1 MANLKLLFFL
11 FFPRLLPF
19 CQSRGSAFYCR
30 EAIFGI
36 GVGTESPPQL
46 YFCYFLNELNLFI
59 LYPPTCFFFFP
70 FLSCKKYH

>member
-36 GVGTESPPQL
+36 GVGTESPPPTV
-46 YFCYFLNELNLFI
+46 FLLLF
-59 LYPPTCFFFFP
+59 
-70 FLSCKKYH
+70 K

>member
-19 CQSRGSAFYCR
+19 CQSRGSALYCR

-36 GVGTESPPQL
+36 GVGTISSPTV
-46 YFCYFLNELNLFI
+46 FLLLF
-59 LYPPTCFFFFP
+59 
-70 FLSCKKYH
+70 K